1 MALFLSISLIKKES
15 EPKKEPTSAT
25 KAVVKKRDPEA
36 PLIPN
41 TDNIKKLIAERTG
54 NISIKK
60 NKWGRYE
67 HESSHLILDPISK
80 EVINKQNEDGT
91 VSELSRDDINLAKT
105 LNFKVRVPTNLTS
118 TNTNKSNE
126 SLYDDSED
134 DEYLS
139 DVEDSDD
146 D

>member
-1 MALFLSISLIKKES
+1 M
-15 EPKKEPTSAT
+15 
-25 KAVVKKRDPEA
+25 
-36 PLIPN
+36 
-41 TDNIKKLIAERTG
+41 
-54 NISIKK
+54 
-60 NKWGRYE
+60 GRYE

-91 VSELSRDDINLAKT
+91 VLELTRDDINLAKT